1 MPTNEKLVKQ
11 VVLITGASSGFGKLA
26 AEALAEAG
34 HTIFATLRETTGRN
48 ASVVADYAKF
58 AKDHRVNLRTL
69 ELDVSSEDSARAA
82 VREIVTQVGR
92 LDIVVHNAGHM
103 TFGPLEAY
111 TPEQIASEYDIN
123 VVSTQRINRAA
134 LPIMRKQHSGLL
146 IWNSSS
152 SAAGGTPPYL
162 GPYFAAKAGMDAL
175 AVAYAKNSRAGASR
189 RASWCRAHSPKGP
202 IISLTR
208 AHRRTKRLSTR
219 TKPDRFMGSAIK

>member
-1 MPTNEKLVKQ
+1 VF
-11 VVLITGASSGFGKLA
+11 SS
-26 AEALAEAG
+26 
-34 HTIFATLRETTGRN
+34 LRETTGRN

-58 AKDHRVNLRTL
+58 SKEHGVDLRAL
-69 ELDVSSEDSARAA
+69 ELDVSSEDSAMAA

-92 LDIVVHNAGHM
+92 LDVVVHNAGHM

-134 LPIMRKQHSGLL
+134 LPIMRKQRSGLL

-175 AVAYAKNSRAGASR
+175 AVAYAKELTAGASR
-189 RASWCRAHSPKGP
+189 RALLCRARSPKEP
-202 IISLTR
+202 IISPTR
-208 AHRRTKRLSTR
+208 AHRRTKRLSMR
-219 TKPDRFMGSAIK
+219 MKPGRFMGLAIK